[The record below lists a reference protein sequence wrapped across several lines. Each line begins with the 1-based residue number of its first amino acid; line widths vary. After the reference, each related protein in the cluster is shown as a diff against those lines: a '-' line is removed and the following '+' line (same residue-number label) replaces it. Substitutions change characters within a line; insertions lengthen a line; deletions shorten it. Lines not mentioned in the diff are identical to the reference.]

1 MKVSAKKI
9 IEVLDDIYP
18 NAKCELNH
26 ESNFQLLIAVVLS
39 AQTSD
44 KAVNLVTNELF
55 KKYPDAFALANANI
69 EDVERIIK
77 PIGLYRN
84 KAKNIIALSK
94 ILVDKYNGE
103 IINDREVLESL
114 PGVGRKTCNIILN
127 NCFNEETFAVDTHVS
142 RVAKRLGIVEDNDNV
157 EIIEKKLMD
166 YFPSDK
172 WGKLHHQFIFFGRYK
187 CKSIKPVCDSCPFK
201 KCNYFE

>member
-18 NAKCELNH
+18 NAKCELNY

-55 KKYPDAFALANANI
+55 KKYSDAFALSKANI

-84 KAKNIIALSK
+84 KAKNIIAL
-94 ILVDKYNGE
+94 
-103 IINDREVLESL
+103 
-114 PGVGRKTCNIILN
+114 
-127 NCFNEETFAVDTHVS
+127 
-142 RVAKRLGIVEDNDNV
+142 
-157 EIIEKKLMD
+157 
-166 YFPSDK
+166 
-172 WGKLHHQFIFFGRYK
+172 
-187 CKSIKPVCDSCPFK
+187 
-201 KCNYFE
+201 